1 MKDIDKITQ
10 IITLLKKE
18 FPGPEPKPSKSDT
31 LDVLIATMLSQN
43 TTDKTSYRAF
53 LNLKNDIGDWN
64 AVEKSSVA
72 KIKKAIKVCG
82 LANQKSVNIKQL
94 LKNLKKCF
102 NLYYNILS
110 SNLKQV
116 KTKPH
121 RRLLQISH
129 VRKQV

>member
-1 MKDIDKITQ
+1 MTGVFLCVRIDNLNSGHSGQ
-10 IITLLKKE
+10 HLFNLLSIRE
-18 FPGPEPKPSKSDT
+18 IN
-31 LDVLIATMLSQN
+31 LH
-43 TTDKTSYRAF
+43 KTNHNNF
-53 LNLKNDIGDWN
+53 LYCTVGVPTAMPAAWRSVPRY
-64 AVEKSSVA
+64 AVWDSFH
-72 KIKKAIKVCG
+72 
-82 LANQKSVNIKQL
+82 
-94 LKNLKKCF
+94 LKKCF